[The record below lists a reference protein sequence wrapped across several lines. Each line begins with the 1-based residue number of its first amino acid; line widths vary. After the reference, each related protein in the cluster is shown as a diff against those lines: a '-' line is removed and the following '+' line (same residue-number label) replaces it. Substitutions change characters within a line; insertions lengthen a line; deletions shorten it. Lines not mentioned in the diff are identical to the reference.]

1 MSLRVLTLAGLLLI
15 ASAVPACSDGALA
28 AAPATPGVEA
38 SGALFSRSDGWFAAA
53 SAAGVAAST
62 LGDGW
67 AWRESQG
74 NQAPAT
80 RGLARLAEHLGNPL
94 YVGPALLASYVT
106 GRFTGL
112 PALSAASARVA
123 GAVLGASVLCE
134 GVKLGVG
141 RARPGSAPGDPDN
154 FRPFGRLDPS
164 FPSGHTTFAFAAA
177 AAIQGETRA
186 RWVPWVAYPAAAAV
200 GWSRVRENEHWLS
213 DVVAGAALGAW
224 AGRKI
229 DHIEREH
236 GLFER
241 ASFLVRGSRRS
252 FRLGFQTRF

>member
-1 MSLRVLTLAGLLLI
+1 MFLRVLKLAGLLLI
-15 ASAVPACSDGALA
+15 ACAWSAYGDGLLV
-28 AAPATPGVEA
+28 AAPATPGA
-38 SGALFSRSDGWFAAA
+38 GTDALFTRGDGWFAAA
-53 SAAGVAAST
+53 SAAGVAASAI
-62 LGDGW
+62 GDGW
-67 AWRESQG
+67 AWRESQSA
-74 NQAPAT
+74 QSPQT
-80 RGLARLAEHLGNPL
+80 RGLARFAEHLGNPL
-94 YVGPALLASYVT
+94 VVGPALLASYVT
-106 GRFTGL
+106 GRFAGL
-112 PALSAASARVA
+112 PALSASSARVA
-123 GAVLGASVLCE
+123 GAALGASVLCE